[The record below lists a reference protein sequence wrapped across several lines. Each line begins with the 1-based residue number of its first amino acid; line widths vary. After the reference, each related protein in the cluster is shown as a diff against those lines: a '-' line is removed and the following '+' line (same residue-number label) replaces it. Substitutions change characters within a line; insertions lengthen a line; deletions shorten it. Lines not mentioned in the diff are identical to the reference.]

1 MTNLDNTCSHNLDMA
16 ELDYN
21 PSKRD
26 LTDARI
32 HHLLAEELKPY
43 RRVCIVLRASISK
56 LSFHNNHFDL
66 DFYNIAVPVITT
78 TTILKHIHTH
88 SPSYRVP
95 LFWYMSLVL
104 DLTEANLRLV
114 VVIVLYAFTLVF
126 WAFRSETRSL
136 LAISFLYPYFSTLCL
151 SLSLSLCLLSFYIHT
166 YTFISYVYSFIYADH
181 IYIYIDI
188 FVINCLFDFFPS
200 NRTQLNLN
208 FSTTTRIE
216 NI

>member
-1 MTNLDNTCSHNLDMA
+1 MA

-66 DFYNIAVPVITT
+66 DFYNIAVPVITTT

-136 LAISFLYPYFSTLCL
+136 LAISFLYPYSSTLCL
-151 SLSLSLCLLSFYIHT
+151 SLSLSLFRSVFSRSIYIHFYLLCILFYICRP
-166 YTFISYVYSFIYADH
+166 Y
-181 IYIYIDI
+181 IYIYRYIC
-188 FVINCLFDFFPS
+188 N
-200 NRTQLNLN
+200 
-208 FSTTTRIE
+208 
-216 NI
+216 

>member
-43 RRVCIVLRASISK
+43 RRVCIVLRASTSK
-56 LSFHNNHFDL
+56 LFLHNNHFDL
-66 DFYNIAVPVITT
+66 DFYTIAVPVITTT

-95 LFWYMSLVL
+95 LFDICMSLVL
-104 DLTEANLRLV
+104 DLTEANLCLV
-114 VVIVLYAFTLVF
+114 VVIVLYAFTLVS

-136 LAISFLYPYFSTLCL
+136 LAISFLYPYSSTLSI
-151 SLSLSLCLLSFYIHT
+151 SLSLSRSVFSRSIYIHSYLLCILFYICRP
-166 YTFISYVYSFIYADH
+166 
-181 IYIYIDI
+181 YIYIDI

>member
-1 MTNLDNTCSHNLDMA
+1 
-16 ELDYN
+16 
-21 PSKRD
+21 
-26 LTDARI
+26 
-32 HHLLAEELKPY
+32 
-43 RRVCIVLRASISK
+43 
-56 LSFHNNHFDL
+56 
-66 DFYNIAVPVITT
+66 
-78 TTILKHIHTH
+78 
-88 SPSYRVP
+88 
-95 LFWYMSLVL
+95 MSLVL

-136 LAISFLYPYFSTLCL
+136 LAISFLYPYSSTLCL
-151 SLSLSLCLLSFYIHT
+151 SLSLSRSVFSRSIYIHFYLLCILFYICRP
-166 YTFISYVYSFIYADH
+166 Y

-216 NI
+216 KYLKRVPKSTSNFVYKIIQYFVKASIQMVRINWFIL

>member
-1 MTNLDNTCSHNLDMA
+1 MA

-43 RRVCIVLRASISK
+43 RRVCIVLSASISK

-136 LAISFLYPYFSTLCL
+136 LAISFLYPYSSTLCL
-151 SLSLSLCLLSFYIHT
+151 SLSLSRSVFSRSIYIHFYLLCILFYI
-166 YTFISYVYSFIYADH
+166 
-181 IYIYIDI
+181 
-188 FVINCLFDFFPS
+188 CRP
-200 NRTQLNLN
+200 
-208 FSTTTRIE
+208 
-216 NI
+216 

>member
-1 MTNLDNTCSHNLDMA
+1 MA

-114 VVIVLYAFTLVF
+114 VVIVLYAFTLDFGHSVQRHDRF
-126 WAFRSETRSL
+126 LLSL
-136 LAISFLYPYFSTLCL
+136 FSTLIPPLSVYL
-151 SLSLSLCLLSFYIHT
+151 SLSRSVFSRSIYIHFYLLCILFYICRP
-166 YTFISYVYSFIYADH
+166 Y
-181 IYIYIDI
+181 IYIYYIDI

>member
-1 MTNLDNTCSHNLDMA
+1 M
-16 ELDYN
+16 Y
-21 PSKRD
+21 RD
-26 LTDARI
+26 KCVNR
-32 HHLLAEELKPY
+32 
-43 RRVCIVLRASISK
+43 K

-136 LAISFLYPYFSTLCL
+136 LAISFLYPYSSTLCL

-166 YTFISYVYSFIYADH
+166 LLSLMYTLLYMPT
-181 IYIYIDI
+181 IYIYI
-188 FVINCLFDFFPS
+188 
-200 NRTQLNLN
+200 
-208 FSTTTRIE
+208 
-216 NI
+216 